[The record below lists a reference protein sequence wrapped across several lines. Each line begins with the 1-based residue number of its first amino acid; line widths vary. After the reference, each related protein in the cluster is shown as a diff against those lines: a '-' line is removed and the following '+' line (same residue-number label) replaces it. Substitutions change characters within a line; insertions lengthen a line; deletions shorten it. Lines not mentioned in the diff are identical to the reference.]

1 MTMLGLGDLVLIA
14 PNTSMHQQNQYISA
28 DHNSNLSIPS
38 SAALGLGFGIFPLL
52 TTTPCITAPNSN
64 NPNYWSVEKG
74 QELSFSNNFVNGCS
88 ELMVTS
94 IESGMRVCGDCGNK
108 AKKDCSYMMC
118 RTCCKSRG
126 YDCATHV
133 RSTWVP
139 AARRR
144 ERGLSMVGG
153 DEGDGSS
160 GSSSGVKRSRIE
172 VLPPDITISHASTCN
187 PTTQRSTGISSS
199 HQDASFK
206 RSLPRQVRA
215 KAVFRCHKVVTAV
228 GKGEAECVYQATVSI
243 SGHLFKGFLYDQGV
257 EDKNS
262 FACISQ
268 MQLESSSGG
277 RNGKSSSIVSPSNAH
292 PGSAN

>member
-1 MTMLGLGDLVLIA
+1 MAMLGLGDLVLIA
-14 PNTSMHQQNQYISA
+14 PTTSMHQQNQYISA
-28 DHNSNLSIPS
+28 DHQYSNPSLPS

-64 NPNYWSVEKG
+64 NPNYWSLEKG
-74 QELSFSNNFVNGCS
+74 QELISSSNNFVNGCS
-88 ELMVTS
+88 DLMVTS
-94 IESGMRVCGDCGNK
+94 IESGLRVCRDCGNK
-108 AKKDCSYMMC
+108 AKKDCNYRRC

-144 ERGLSMVGG
+144 VRGVSMVGC

-160 GSSSGVKRSRIE
+160 GSSSGVKRPRIE
-172 VLPPDITISHASTCN
+172 VLPPNITVSHASTSH
-187 PTTQRSTGISSS
+187 PTTQRST
-199 HQDASFK
+199 DASFK
-206 RSLPRQVRA
+206 HSLPRQVHA
-215 KAVFRCHKVVTAV
+215 KAEFRCHRVVAAV
-228 GKGEAECVYQATVSI
+228 DKGEAECVYQATVSI

-262 FACISQ
+262 FPCISQ

-292 PGSAN
+292 PGSAS